1 MTARREPTGTEI
13 AIVGMAGRFPGARD
27 VTELWENLRAG
38 REAVSFP
45 GEAELLARGLDPARL
60 ADPTW
65 VRAVSQMEG
74 YDGFDDLFWGINP
87 REAELMDPQ
96 HRVFLECAWAAL
108 ESAGYDPQGVAVR
121 TGVYAGATTSTYLL
135 FHLIGNPRVAAADP
149 LQVIIGNA
157 ADSLTTRVSYKL
169 NLKGP
174 SHSLSCACS
183 TSLVAVHTACQ
194 ALLNEECD
202 LALAGGVSIQADAG
216 LGYRYVPGSVV
227 SPDGHCRTFDA
238 QAQGSI
244 FGSGVGVVVLKRLDD
259 ALRDRDAVRAVI
271 LGSAVNNDGSLKVGF
286 TAPGVEGQAAV
297 ISEALAVAGVDPET
311 VSYVEA
317 HGTATALGDPIEI
330 QAVTRAFREYTEK
343 KGFCAIGSVKSNFG
357 HLDVAAGV
365 TGLIKT
371 VLSLEHGEIPPSLH
385 FERPSPKIDFAAAPV
400 YVNAALAPWPQG
412 TPEAPPRRAGV
423 NSFGLGGTNA
433 HVVLEEAPA
442 PTPAVHTR
450 PWQLLPLSARTPEAL
465 AAAGEQLAAHLS
477 GRPAAPAAPP
487 ANTTELADTAYTLAI
502 GRHEFA
508 VREALV
514 CRDPADAAAC
524 LQAGDPVR
532 LLTASGPAGSWP
544 ESGRPV
550 AFVFP
555 GQGAQHVGMG
565 RDLYASE
572 PLFKETIDSAADRL
586 APRLGLDLRRVLY
599 PAPGGEAEAARQLA
613 RTAVAQ
619 PALLTV
625 EIGLARLLAAWGMRP
640 KAMLGHSLGEYAAAV
655 LAGVFTF
662 EDALDLVAERGRL
675 IEQVGEAGHVAD
687 LGTMLAV
694 PLSEAEITPFL
705 HGEVHLAALN
715 APSLVSVAGPAAAVA
730 ALTARLAE
738 EGVVA
743 LPLAVAFAGHSPRIE
758 PVLAPFRE
766 RVAAVRPKAAEIPFL
781 SSSTGSWIGDGPA
794 DPADPEYW
802 ARHLRQPVRFSDG
815 VEALRAAEPGMAFLE
830 VGPAAGLA
838 PLLRWHLASPDE
850 RPVVAAMRQ
859 PKDTSSDLAA
869 LLGALGRLWVAGARV
884 DWPAF
889 YAGQGRRR
897 VPLPTYPFERRRH
910 WIDAA
915 AAPATPAIVAIPALA
930 EPAMP
935 STSATPARLAR
946 PNLRTGFVAPR
957 DLYEREVAEIWQ
969 EVLGVAQV
977 GAEDNFY
984 ELGGHS
990 LLATQVASR
999 LRESFQAD
1007 LPLQPLLGAAT
1018 VAQTGAVLKAALAGT
1033 ERESAVEPPP
1043 VRRIARRP
1051 AASDTSPLSFSQ
1063 GRMWYLD
1070 QLDPGT
1076 AIYNL
1081 FNRVEVEGPL
1091 AAPILE
1097 RCLDQLVRRHEG
1109 LRTIFV
1115 TEEGRPLQRILPP
1128 ASLSLPVVDLAAL
1141 PASAR
1146 RPEMARLEAAEHGRP
1161 FDLGRGPLFRAILLT
1176 AGAQEHVAFLNLH
1189 HIVGDGW
1196 SWVVLVREI
1205 AALYEAFAAG
1215 RPSPLPPLP
1224 IQYADFAA
1232 WQREWLQGEV
1242 LAEQLD
1248 YWRQQLAAAPPPL
1261 SLPTDRPRGAAHGFV
1276 VGESARL
1283 LPAALATDLKA
1294 LADRL
1299 GATPFMLLLAAWKT
1313 LLYRYTGEEDLLVGV
1328 PIANRNQRE
1337 IEGLI
1342 GFFLNTLVLR
1352 THLTGDLPWS
1362 ALVARVREVANGAY
1376 AHQDLPLETVLQA
1389 VAGEREP
1396 AQGSPF
1402 SIMFQVQNLPEP
1414 RLAFAGLTLEASR
1427 QDLGYRLATEI
1438 FDLSLVLEPG
1448 KEGIAAWASYN
1459 SRLFDGPTIDRLL
1472 AQLETLLTA
1481 AVAAPESP
1489 LDELPLGAPEERA
1502 EVLAWATTGA
1512 MGAMGAMAA
1521 VPAGLPVHLAIA
1533 RQAAATPDVVAVVAG
1548 EEAVEQLSYGELDR
1562 RADRLAHHLRTLG
1575 VGPEVPVGLAI
1586 ERSPEMVV
1594 GLLGILK
1601 AGGAYV
1607 PLDSSYPQERLDYLL
1622 GDTGAPVLVTNER
1635 RLAAFSTA
1643 ALSRLHPVCLDGDR
1657 ARIAGIAE
1665 RPDRAPELPV
1675 GPEGLAYVIY
1685 TSGST
1690 GRPKGV
1696 MVRHGALS
1704 AFTAAARAEYGIGP
1718 GDRVLQFASIS
1729 FDASVE
1735 EIYPCLTAGATLVL
1749 RSEGM
1754 LRS

>member
-487 ANTTELADTAYTLAI
+487 AKTTELADTAYTLAI

-662 EDALDLVAERGRL
+662 EDALDLVA
-675 IEQVGEAGHVAD
+675 
-687 LGTMLAV
+687 
-694 PLSEAEITPFL
+694 
-705 HGEVHLAALN
+705 
-715 APSLVSVAGPAAAVA
+715 
-730 ALTARLAE
+730 
-738 EGVVA
+738 
-743 LPLAVAFAGHSPRIE
+743 
-758 PVLAPFRE
+758 
-766 RVAAVRPKAAEIPFL
+766 
-781 SSSTGSWIGDGPA
+781 
-794 DPADPEYW
+794 
-802 ARHLRQPVRFSDG
+802 
-815 VEALRAAEPGMAFLE
+815 
-830 VGPAAGLA
+830 
-838 PLLRWHLASPDE
+838 
-850 RPVVAAMRQ
+850 
-859 PKDTSSDLAA
+859 
-869 LLGALGRLWVAGARV
+869 
-884 DWPAF
+884 
-889 YAGQGRRR
+889 
-897 VPLPTYPFERRRH
+897 
-910 WIDAA
+910 
-915 AAPATPAIVAIPALA
+915 
-930 EPAMP
+930 
-935 STSATPARLAR
+935 
-946 PNLRTGFVAPR
+946 
-957 DLYEREVAEIWQ
+957 
-969 EVLGVAQV
+969 
-977 GAEDNFY
+977 
-984 ELGGHS
+984 
-990 LLATQVASR
+990 
-999 LRESFQAD
+999 
-1007 LPLQPLLGAAT
+1007 
-1018 VAQTGAVLKAALAGT
+1018 
-1033 ERESAVEPPP
+1033 
-1043 VRRIARRP
+1043 
-1051 AASDTSPLSFSQ
+1051 
-1063 GRMWYLD
+1063 
-1070 QLDPGT
+1070 
-1076 AIYNL
+1076 
-1081 FNRVEVEGPL
+1081 
-1091 AAPILE
+1091 
-1097 RCLDQLVRRHEG
+1097 
-1109 LRTIFV
+1109 
-1115 TEEGRPLQRILPP
+1115 
-1128 ASLSLPVVDLAAL
+1128 
-1141 PASAR
+1141 
-1146 RPEMARLEAAEHGRP
+1146 
-1161 FDLGRGPLFRAILLT
+1161 
-1176 AGAQEHVAFLNLH
+1176 
-1189 HIVGDGW
+1189 
-1196 SWVVLVREI
+1196 
-1205 AALYEAFAAG
+1205 
-1215 RPSPLPPLP
+1215 
-1224 IQYADFAA
+1224 
-1232 WQREWLQGEV
+1232 
-1242 LAEQLD
+1242 
-1248 YWRQQLAAAPPPL
+1248 
-1261 SLPTDRPRGAAHGFV
+1261 
-1276 VGESARL
+1276 
-1283 LPAALATDLKA
+1283 
-1294 LADRL
+1294 
-1299 GATPFMLLLAAWKT
+1299 
-1313 LLYRYTGEEDLLVGV
+1313 
-1328 PIANRNQRE
+1328 
-1337 IEGLI
+1337 
-1342 GFFLNTLVLR
+1342 
-1352 THLTGDLPWS
+1352 
-1362 ALVARVREVANGAY
+1362 
-1376 AHQDLPLETVLQA
+1376 
-1389 VAGEREP
+1389 
-1396 AQGSPF
+1396 
-1402 SIMFQVQNLPEP
+1402 
-1414 RLAFAGLTLEASR
+1414 
-1427 QDLGYRLATEI
+1427 
-1438 FDLSLVLEPG
+1438 
-1448 KEGIAAWASYN
+1448 
-1459 SRLFDGPTIDRLL
+1459 
-1472 AQLETLLTA
+1472 
-1481 AVAAPESP
+1481 
-1489 LDELPLGAPEERA
+1489 
-1502 EVLAWATTGA
+1502 
-1512 MGAMGAMAA
+1512 
-1521 VPAGLPVHLAIA
+1521 
-1533 RQAAATPDVVAVVAG
+1533 
-1548 EEAVEQLSYGELDR
+1548 
-1562 RADRLAHHLRTLG
+1562 
-1575 VGPEVPVGLAI
+1575 
-1586 ERSPEMVV
+1586 
-1594 GLLGILK
+1594 
-1601 AGGAYV
+1601 
-1607 PLDSSYPQERLDYLL
+1607 
-1622 GDTGAPVLVTNER
+1622 
-1635 RLAAFSTA
+1635 
-1643 ALSRLHPVCLDGDR
+1643 
-1657 ARIAGIAE
+1657 
-1665 RPDRAPELPV
+1665 
-1675 GPEGLAYVIY
+1675 
-1685 TSGST
+1685 
-1690 GRPKGV
+1690 
-1696 MVRHGALS
+1696 
-1704 AFTAAARAEYGIGP
+1704 
-1718 GDRVLQFASIS
+1718 
-1729 FDASVE
+1729 
-1735 EIYPCLTAGATLVL
+1735 
-1749 RSEGM
+1749 
-1754 LRS
+1754 